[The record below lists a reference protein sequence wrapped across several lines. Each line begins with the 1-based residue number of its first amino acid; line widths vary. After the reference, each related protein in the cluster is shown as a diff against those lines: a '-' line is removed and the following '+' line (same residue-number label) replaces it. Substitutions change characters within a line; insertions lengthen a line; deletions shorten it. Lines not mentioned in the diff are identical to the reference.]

1 MRSAFTKRM
10 KFFEVK
16 HVDTFNASD
25 SRQFHQASHFIGVML
40 ENFRSKGYYK
50 FFGALSWIIAPLSIY
65 AYIYAYGPRGFGALG
80 AVFLAVI
87 ISIVLLAIYCLLLL
101 IAIFDFKRIVHK
113 STNIFIDIGYLVGF
127 IALIYAYVKLK

>member
-1 MRSAFTKRM
+1 MHG
-10 KFFEVK
+10 FE
-16 HVDTFNASD
+16 S
-25 SRQFHQASHFIGVML
+25 HQAPHILEVML

-50 FFGALSWIIAPLSIY
+50 FFGALSWIVAPLSIY